1 MKINNVSMIKF
12 SSASDNKEKIT
23 DKFQTKLKNVSDM
36 QDCIVVPRTIF
47 KGYLG
52 IMTGT
57 TLGSVA
63 SLMKPSPLKK
73 GVALAGIATAL
84 YGTWAFVRPYITKGV
99 VPTVDLNKQ
108 NVTTQ
113 AK

>member
-1 MKINNVSMIKF
+1 MKISNVSMVKF
-12 SSASDNKEKIT
+12 SSVSDNKEKFT
-23 DKFQTKLKNVSDM
+23 DKFQTKLKNASDM

-73 GVALAGIATAL
+73 AVALSGIATAL